1 MVALSYL
8 LLHRQITT
16 PKNSFFKTT
25 IILHWCM
32 RFGFIQGV
40 AIWEKDIVATF
51 TARQGSL
58 QIRKLYQI
66 KITTCVLYTQLSH
79 HACFTC
85 KVNGFVQIRAVHSR
99 AGPTTHR

>member
-1 MVALSYL
+1 MGKGYSCSYL
-8 LLHRQITT
+8 VLSPCNCNYIHT
-16 PKNSFFKTT
+16 
-25 IILHWCM
+25 
-32 RFGFIQGV
+32 
-40 AIWEKDIVATF
+40 VATV

-58 QIRKLYQI
+58 QIRKFYQI
-66 KITTCVLYTQLSH
+66 KTIDILYTQLSH

>member
-1 MVALSYL
+1 MGKGYSCSYL
-8 LLHRQITT
+8 VLSPCNCNYIHT
-16 PKNSFFKTT
+16 
-25 IILHWCM
+25 
-32 RFGFIQGV
+32 
-40 AIWEKDIVATF
+40 VATF

-66 KITTCVLYTQLSH
+66 KIIDTTCVLYTRLSH

>member
-1 MVALSYL
+1 MGKGYICSYL
-8 LLHRQITT
+8 VLSPCNCNYIHT
-16 PKNSFFKTT
+16 
-25 IILHWCM
+25 
-32 RFGFIQGV
+32 
-40 AIWEKDIVATF
+40 VATF

-66 KITTCVLYTQLSH
+66 KTIDTTGYCTQLSH